1 MKKQGNKNH
10 WNIARVQR
18 QTKLAHEFSFL
29 HRDPSRKDWLECL
42 LSLQSMCISLSIKK
56 GTIIHD
62 LPLSPRS
69 DNSKLP
75 SGWCLGSFI
84 TGLSYFWCLI
94 ISGGVSYTI
103 GSHSNL
109 SLAARLLTT
118 SRREKN
124 KIKTH
129 SAEANDDNW
138 KKPTL
143 RMRKERVIWDV
154 GCVWKVSSLGASLA
168 GQKVGNYK
176 NISLRKI
183 QEYSNQRNLSSKGKT
198 NHKHRW

>member
-1 MKKQGNKNH
+1 MKKQGSKNH
-10 WNIARVQR
+10 WCIARMQS
-18 QTKLAHEFSFL
+18 QTKLAYKFSFL
-29 HRDPSRKDWLECL
+29 HRDQNREDWLKRL
-42 LSLQSMCISLSIKK
+42 LSLQSMCISLLIKK
-56 GTIIHD
+56 GTISHD
-62 LPLSPRS
+62 LPLSHRS
-69 DNSKLP
+69 DNSKFP

-103 GSHSNL
+103 GSHSSL
-109 SLAARLLTT
+109 SLTERLLTT

-143 RMRKERVIWDV
+143 RMGKERI
-154 GCVWKVSSLGASLA
+154 
-168 GQKVGNYK
+168 
-176 NISLRKI
+176 I
-183 QEYSNQRNLSSKGKT
+183 
-198 NHKHRW
+198 

>member
-10 WNIARVQR
+10 WGIARVQS
-18 QTKLAHEFSFL
+18 QTKLAHKFSFL
-29 HRDPSRKDWLECL
+29 HRDQSRENWLKCL
-42 LSLQSMCISLSIKK
+42 LSLQSTCISLSMKR
-56 GTIIHD
+56 GTINHD

-69 DNSKLP
+69 DNSKFP
-75 SGWCLGSFI
+75 SGWFGNFGSFI

-103 GSHSNL
+103 GSL
-109 SLAARLLTT
+109 SLTVRLLTT

-124 KIKTH
+124 IIKTH

-143 RMRKERVIWDV
+143 RMGKERI
-154 GCVWKVSSLGASLA
+154 
-168 GQKVGNYK
+168 
-176 NISLRKI
+176 I
-183 QEYSNQRNLSSKGKT
+183 
-198 NHKHRW
+198 